1 MCSCFISASRQSL
14 HCIFSPLHF
23 LSSALVWRRRQTG
36 QVKKTLTV
44 LTAISSL
51 EQNVHAHRN
60 KLRYTLI

>member
-14 HCIFSPLHF
+14 HCIFSPL
-23 LSSALVWRRRQTG
+23 LLWRRRQTG